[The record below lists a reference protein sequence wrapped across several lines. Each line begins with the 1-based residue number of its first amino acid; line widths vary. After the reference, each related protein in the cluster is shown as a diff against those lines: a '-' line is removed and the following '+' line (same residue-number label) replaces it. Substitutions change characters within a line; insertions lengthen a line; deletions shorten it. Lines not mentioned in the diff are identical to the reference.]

1 MSVAELI
8 SGRVFYSGY
17 VADKFAVWY
26 ARTRRN
32 GVREPEDRLYLLA
45 VTVVLCPAGL
55 ILWGVG
61 AARGVHWAA
70 LVVGGGITACS
81 TVIGSII
88 AMSYALDCYKDMS
101 AETMLGTQMVR
112 VSRPCSCVSLTR
124 ADVPEHHDLRRRKPN
139 FVVSHE

>member
-1 MSVAELI
+1 M
-8 SGRVFYSGY
+8 
-17 VADKFAVWY
+17 
-26 ARTRRN
+26 
-32 GVREPEDRLYLLA
+32 REPEDRLYLLA
-45 VTVVLCPAGL
+45 VTIVLCPAGL

-61 AARGVHWAA
+61 AARAVHWAE

-112 VSRPCSCVSLTR
+112 VSRFRSPLVLSLTS
-124 ADVPEHHDLRRRKPN
+124 PEHDDLRCRKAEP
-139 FVVSHE
+139 FCRKDDR